1 MAKRRMDLTTAR
13 VKALKYSGGASRK
26 DIVWDSAN
34 GSPSGFGVRCYDD
47 AKAGSLDSKSFVFQY
62 RKRTQPSGPEAK
74 TKAIRGAVRLTV
86 IGRCKDLSLG
96 DARAEANRISV
107 AVRQE
112 GEPAKPTDIPLDV
125 TLAAYAPVFLEEMHK
140 RGKRT
145 VSEMNRRLYKHIVPA
160 LGDLSLRK
168 IKRADIHRMHGS
180 IKAPVEANR
189 VVGLTSTLFLWA
201 ERMGYVPE
209 NHPNPCRGVEK
220 YPEKSRTRFLT
231 DEELERLTSSMKEEP
246 RQIQALIWLYLLTG
260 ARKSELLG
268 LRWEDVHLDS
278 AEPFFYLG
286 NTKSGRDMHVQ
297 LSEPAVRLFNQ
308 IERHAH
314 SPFCFPSPVRT
325 MRSLQDFRRYW
336 RRIRERACMEDVRL
350 HDLRRTCGTKL
361 AEAGVP
367 LHTIAKVLNHSDV
380 ATTEIYARISDNVQ
394 KKALDALA
402 ENLEDTLGE
411 VDLFKIQ
418 VVS

>member
-1 MAKRRMDLTTAR
+1 MDLTTAR
-13 VKALKYSGGASRK
+13 VKALKYSGAAR

-34 GSPSGFGVRCYDD
+34 GSPSGFGVRCYER
-47 AKAGSLDSKSFVFQY
+47 ARAGSHDSKSYVLQY
-62 RKRTQPSGPEAK
+62 RKRAKLSGPESK
-74 TKAIRGAVRLTV
+74 TKPIRSAVRLTV
-86 IGRCKDLSLG
+86 IGKVNDMTLG

-107 AVRQE
+107 AVRQN
-112 GEPAKPTDIPLDV
+112 GEPPKSTDIPLDV
-125 TLAAYAPVFLEEMHK
+125 TLKAYAPVFLEEMHK

-145 VSEMNRRLYKHIVPA
+145 VDAMTRRLYKHIVPA
-160 LGDLSLRK
+160 LGDHTLKL
-168 IKRADIHRMHGS
+168 IKRADIHRLHGS

-189 VVGLTSTLFLWA
+189 VVGLTSALFVWA

-220 YPEKSRTRFLT
+220 HREKSRTRFLN
-231 DEELERLTSSMKEEP
+231 DEELERLTDSMQEEP
-246 RQIQALIWLYLLTG
+246 RHIQALIWLYLLTG
-260 ARKSELLG
+260 ARKSELLS

-278 AEPFFYLG
+278 PEPSFYLG
-286 NTKSGRDMHVQ
+286 NTKNGRDMHVQ

-325 MRSLQDFRRYW
+325 MRPLQDFRRYW
-336 RRIRERACMEDVRL
+336 RRIRERAGLEDVRL
-350 HDLRRTCGTKL
+350 HDLRRTCGTKM

-411 VDLFKIQ
+411 VDLFQIQ
-418 VVS
+418 LVS

>member
-1 MAKRRMDLTTAR
+1 MAKRRMNLTTAR
-13 VKALKYSGGASRK
+13 VKALKYSGAAR

-34 GSPSGFGVRCYDD
+34 GSPSGFGVRCYDH

-74 TKAIRGAVRLTV
+74 TKAIRNAVRLTV
-86 IGRCKDLSLG
+86 IGRCKDLTLG

-112 GEPAKPTDIPLDV
+112 GEPTKPTDIPLDV
-125 TLAAYAPVFLEEMHK
+125 TLKAYAPVFLEEMQK

-145 VSEMNRRLYKHIVPA
+145 ISEMNRRLYKHIVPA

-209 NHPNPCRGVEK
+209 NHPNPAKGIEK

-231 DEELERLTSSMKEEP
+231 DEELGRLTDSMKEEP
-246 RQIQALIWLYLLTG
+246 RHIQALIWLYLLTG
-260 ARKSELLG
+260 ARKGELLG

-278 AEPFFYLG
+278 DEPSFYLG

-325 MRSLQDFRRYW
+325 MRPLQDFRRYW
-336 RRIRERACMEDVRL
+336 RRIRERADLKDVRL

-418 VVS
+418 VVA